1 MHPEPDAA
9 PEVSLRVP
17 ADLAY
22 VATLRATAAALAA
35 RLDFTI
41 EDIDDLKMAV
51 SEACALVLDAD
62 HTGYLTADLRL
73 GNGSIEVR
81 LSADGAG
88 PTSFPDT
95 DGFAWQVLSTL
106 TDSVEAGPADDPAG
120 GDRRAIVLRLSSSA
134 LS

>member
-1 MHPEPDAA
+1 MQSEPDAP

-22 VATLRATAAALAA
+22 VATLRATAAAIAA

-51 SEACALVLDAD
+51 SEACALVLA
-62 HTGYLTADLRL
+62 
-73 GNGSIEVR
+73 GNQAGH
-81 LSADGAG
+81 LSADFWLGDGSIDIGISADG
-88 PTSFPDT
+88 PAPDSFPDT

-106 TDSVEAGPADDPAG
+106 TDSVEACPGN
-120 GDRRAIVLRLSSSA
+120 GDRRAVFLRLSSSA
-134 LS
+134 LI